1 MKKIILLAALF
12 MTTAAFAEDVRV
24 IKTKCSLF
32 GNLKIKVT
40 GLEAYGKIGEG
51 YLKANVPVFDNCKDT
66 MMVFNQTMGRGM
78 ATVDARLKKE
88 IITRR
93 ERRDRDN
100 DRHKLDKWEYTCTD
114 YERTTLMVDFPEF
127 PDMPFDRVEERVVR
141 WDYYCR

>member
-1 MKKIILLAALF
+1 MKKIIMLAALF
-12 MTTAAFAEDVRV
+12 MTASVFAEDVRV
-24 IKTKCSLF
+24 IRTKCSLF

-51 YLKANVPVFDNCKDT
+51 YLKANVPVFDSCKDT

-78 ATVDARLKKE
+78 ASVDASMKKE

-93 ERRDRDN
+93 ERRNDN
-100 DRHKLDKWEYTCTD
+100 DRKLDKWEYRCTD
-114 YERTTLMVDFPEF
+114 YERTTLTVNFPEF
-127 PDMPFDRVEERVVR
+127 ADMPFNRVEERVVR